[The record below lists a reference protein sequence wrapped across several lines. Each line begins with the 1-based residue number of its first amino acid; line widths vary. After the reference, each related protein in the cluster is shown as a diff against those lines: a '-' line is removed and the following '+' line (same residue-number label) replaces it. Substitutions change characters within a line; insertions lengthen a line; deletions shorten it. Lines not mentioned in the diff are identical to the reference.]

1 LEKSNLSRIVFCE
14 LNGIESC
21 FILALIESYSI
32 DWRSVSFLQGA
43 RPAPMRLMAGFAA
56 LIAAA
61 GLARAQSLTTPV
73 PAVTVPHGFTF
84 TDGAIIRYR

>member
-1 LEKSNLSRIVFCE
+1 
-14 LNGIESC
+14 
-21 FILALIESYSI
+21 
-32 DWRSVSFLQGA
+32 
-43 RPAPMRLMAGFAA
+43 MRLMAGFAA